1 MGETHLDFHTVFI
14 RYIVH
19 LYTNDEF
26 STRNPFEASSQIVC
40 RKSKMDTEP
49 GILKVIRKFFLKHNK
64 SFRWH
69 FGDNEK
75 QIFFSI

>member
-49 GILKVIRKFFLKHNK
+49 GILKLCVYALLM
-64 SFRWH
+64 
-69 FGDNEK
+69 NENGWYTCVWDQRSLEEREK
-75 QIFFSI
+75 